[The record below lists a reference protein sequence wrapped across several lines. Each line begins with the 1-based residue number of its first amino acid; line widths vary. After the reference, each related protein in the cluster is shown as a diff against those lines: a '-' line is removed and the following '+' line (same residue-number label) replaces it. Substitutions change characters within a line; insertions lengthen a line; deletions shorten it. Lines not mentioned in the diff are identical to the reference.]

1 MKLTLEITW
10 ELTEVDGTMPELQTA
25 RRAIDDVLRK
35 RRLAEVGEPDI
46 PPYTTRLLQEQV
58 FIEGVDEPVYIRLFG
73 IDE

>member
-46 PPYTTRLLQEQV
+46 PPYTTRLLCETVHIQG
-58 FIEGVDEPVYIRLFG
+58 IEEPIHIRIFGTDE
-73 IDE
+73 